1 MVTEK
6 FSIAYLIV
14 LTRLRGT
21 NKKGI
26 LSNLVVAALPFSP
39 HQCWRD
45 DHTTRFGGG
54 LGMAMAGKSSVCKTY
69 VLLKSALTLAD
80 LCDHGNIE
88 DFAGDWLDSI
98 LQKITE

>member
-6 FSIAYLIV
+6 FYIAYLIV

-45 DHTTRFGGG
+45 DHTTRFGGV
-54 LGMAMAGKSSVCKTY
+54 LGMAMAGKKQR
-69 VLLKSALTLAD
+69 
-80 LCDHGNIE
+80 
-88 DFAGDWLDSI
+88 
-98 LQKITE
+98 LQDICTPEICTGPCGFV

>member
-39 HQCWRD
+39 QQCWRD
-45 DHTTRFGGG
+45 DHTTRFGGV
-54 LGMAMAGKSSVCKTY
+54 LGMAMAGKKQRLQDICTPEICTDCIFY
-69 VLLKSALTLAD
+69 
-80 LCDHGNIE
+80 E
-88 DFAGDWLDSI
+88 DMVV
-98 LQKITE
+98 

>member
-14 LTRLRGT
+14 MVRLRGT

-26 LSNLVVAALPFSP
+26 LSNLVVAALPFSL

-45 DHTTRFGGG
+45 DHTTRFGGV
-54 LGMAMAGKSSVCKTY
+54 LGMAMAGKK
-69 VLLKSALTLAD
+69 AA
-80 LCDHGNIE
+80 
-88 DFAGDWLDSI
+88 FARHMYS
-98 LQKITE
+98 